1 MFPVSN
7 ITSPTYLKLVGY
19 LFLLG
24 KRKTALFLI
33 FRLSPLFFRTSKQA
47 SHLMDHQYAAKDTT
61 KIPVKLVYFRLYEM
75 LVHKLQ
81 KWIGGRELV

>member
-24 KRKTALFLI
+24 KRIAALFLI

-47 SHLMDHQYAAKDTT
+47 SHLMDHQHAVKDTT
-61 KIPVKLVYFRLYEM
+61 KIPVKLVYFRLDEM

-81 KWIGGRELV
+81 MWIGGRELV

>member
-47 SHLMDHQYAAKDTT
+47 SHLMDHQHAAKDTT
-61 KIPVKLVYFRLYEM
+61 KIPVKFVFTRSQSGEI
-75 LVHKLQ
+75 LVHKMP
-81 KWIGGRELV
+81 K